1 MKPLRPLE
9 VAFCLTTSVFLL
21 SWLPALFGCRAA
33 RLVFVLCWPVVAGL
47 ALVVAL
53 RRSP

>member
-9 VAFCLTTSVFLL
+9 VAFRLATSVFLL
-21 SWLPALFGCRAA
+21 SWLPALFGCLTA
-33 RLVFVLCWPVVAGL
+33 RLVFVLSWPAAGGL
-47 ALVVAL
+47 ALVVAV